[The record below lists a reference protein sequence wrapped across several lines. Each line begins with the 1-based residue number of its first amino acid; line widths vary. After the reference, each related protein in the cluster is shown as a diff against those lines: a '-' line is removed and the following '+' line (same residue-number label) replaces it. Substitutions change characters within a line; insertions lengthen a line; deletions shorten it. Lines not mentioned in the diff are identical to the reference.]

1 MWWSIDCQKK
11 GGEEVCLIQPPT
23 KMRMHVVV
31 DPLLEYIE
39 KMDVSLQNVETPQV
53 TKCMYGV
60 KVKEKEKTPLESCMF
75 TVLPHNQ
82 PFLVVSKLDT
92 KIRD

>member
-1 MWWSIDCQKK
+1 M
-11 GGEEVCLIQPPT
+11 CLH
-23 KMRMHVVV
+23 KMSRPRGV
-31 DPLLEYIE
+31 L
-39 KMDVSLQNVETPQV
+39 QV

-60 KVKEKEKTPLESCMF
+60 KVKVKVKEKEKEKEKSPLESYMF